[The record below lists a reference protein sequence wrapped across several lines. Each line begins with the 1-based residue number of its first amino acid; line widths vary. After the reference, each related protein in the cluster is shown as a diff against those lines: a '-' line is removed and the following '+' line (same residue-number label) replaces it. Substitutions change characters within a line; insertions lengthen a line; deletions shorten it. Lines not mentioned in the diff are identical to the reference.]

1 MINIKKSLKRK
12 CSNHIKIYYYGG
24 GCINTACMLLLILRF
39 RFKLYTIDPYYL
51 ICGLIIGLTM
61 FGMAYITINKTAVNE
76 RNKRND
82 DNRS

>member
-1 MINIKKSLKRK
+1 MKIKLPK
-12 CSNHIKIYYYGG
+12 HVKIYLYGG
-24 GCINTACMLLLILRF
+24 KCISITCILLLILRF

-61 FGMAYITINKTAVNE
+61 FGMAYVTINKTAVNE